1 MEMLVKSED
10 VLVRLEQHETECNLR
25 YKRIEERLDEQR
37 DTLKGLDL
45 RIWGIGALIIGL
57 AVAESFV

>member
-1 MEMLVKSED
+1 MKSEEMLNK
-10 VLVRLEQHETECNLR
+10 LEQHEAECNLR
-25 YKRIEERLDEQR
+25 YMRIEERLDEQR

-57 AVAESFV
+57 AVAERFV

>member
-10 VLVRLEQHETECNLR
+10 VLVRLEQHEAECNLR